1 MKKPYYFILIDD
13 EPVSN
18 QLTEIQIKRVF
29 PDATIVSFSDPREAI
44 DSIGHNYAKYPEN
57 TTIFLDINMP
67 YSGWKVLEGFEAYPA
82 EIHDRFIIY
91 ILTSS
96 ADEGDTE
103 KARKYPLVKACLQ
116 KPVTKQD
123 LLDMF
128 GNN

>member
-1 MKKPYYFILIDD
+1 MAKPYSFILIDD

-29 PDATIVSFSDPREAI
+29 PDAKITCFSDPREAI
-44 DSIGHNYAKYPEN
+44 DNIEHNYIDYPKN

-67 YSGWKVLEGFEAYPA
+67 YSGWKVLEAFEEFAA
-82 EIHDRFIIY
+82 AINDWFIVY

-96 ADEGDTE
+96 SDEGE
-103 KARKYPLVKACLQ
+103 EAKAKLFPLVKACLQ

-128 GNN
+128 GK

>member
-1 MKKPYYFILIDD
+1 MAKPYSFILIDD
-13 EPVSN
+13 DPISN

-29 PDATIVSFSDPREAI
+29 PDAKITCFSDPREAI
-44 DSIGHNYAKYPEN
+44 YKIEHSYIDYPEN

-67 YSGWKVLEGFEAYPA
+67 YSGWRVLEAFEKHPA
-82 EIHDRFIIY
+82 VIHEWFIIY

-96 ADEGDTE
+96 SDEGDE
-103 KARKYPLVKACLQ
+103 LKAKRFPLVKACLQ

-128 GNN
+128 G